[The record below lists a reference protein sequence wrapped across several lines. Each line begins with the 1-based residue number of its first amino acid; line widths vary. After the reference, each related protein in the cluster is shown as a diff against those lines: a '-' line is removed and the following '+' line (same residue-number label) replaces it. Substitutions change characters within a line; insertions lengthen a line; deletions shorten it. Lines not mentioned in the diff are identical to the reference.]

1 MGTEIAV
8 KPLHVP
14 RCTELRSTLPRR
26 AEHPGAIQSGHTAA
40 ATRTQLTQS
49 RRSLATLF
57 ALALLMATPAAASDS
72 SPFDFDPPVPE
83 QFQYAES
90 YESKPPSFSFR
101 RNQSRAVEAP
111 TRYRTSSILQYTTPL
126 GETGLI
132 LRVKMPLKA
141 HKIIKFEIRF

>member
-1 MGTEIAV
+1 
-8 KPLHVP
+8 
-14 RCTELRSTLPRR
+14 
-26 AEHPGAIQSGHTAA
+26 
-40 ATRTQLTQS
+40 
-49 RRSLATLF
+49 
-57 ALALLMATPAAASDS
+57 MATPAAASDA
-72 SPFDFDPPVPE
+72 SPFDFDPPVPK

>member
-1 MGTEIAV
+1 M
-8 KPLHVP
+8 L
-14 RCTELRSTLPRR
+14 RR
-26 AEHPGAIQSGHTAA
+26 AEHPGAIQRSGHTPV
-40 ATRTQLTQS
+40 ATRQHLSQS
-49 RRSLATLF
+49 RRSLGPLLTVF
-57 ALALLMATPAAASDS
+57 VLALLAAPPAAASDA

-83 QFQYAES
+83 QFQFAES

-111 TRYRTSSILQYTTPL
+111 TRYRTSSILQYTKPL

-132 LRVKMPLKA
+132 LRVKMPLKL